1 MLFSF
6 KNAITSSVEP
16 TAICLVNKQPTLDR
30 TIFGLY
36 KSLFGLAIITASQ
49 LAASAV
55 LKMAPMFP
63 GFSKDSPIRINGFLD
78 NFKSDK
84 ANDLV
89 LAIAKIPSVVSR

>member
-1 MLFSF
+1 M
-6 KNAITSSVEP
+6 
-16 TAICLVNKQPTLDR
+16 NKQPTLER

-49 LAASAV
+49 FAASAV
-55 LKMAPMFP
+55 LKIAPIFQ
-63 GFSKDSPIRINGFLD
+63 GFSNDSPIRIKGLLHNL
-78 NFKSDK
+78 KSDK